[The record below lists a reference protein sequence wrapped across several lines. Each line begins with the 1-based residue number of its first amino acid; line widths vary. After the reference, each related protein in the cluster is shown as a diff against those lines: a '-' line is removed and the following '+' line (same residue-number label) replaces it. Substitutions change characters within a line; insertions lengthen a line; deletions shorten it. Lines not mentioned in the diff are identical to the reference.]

1 MAGLTHTLFGVLLTQ
16 YTAQD
21 GNIGLLQ
28 QININLGLIK
38 NFK

>member
-1 MAGLTHTLFGVLLTQ
+1 MTGLTHTLFGVLLTQ

-21 GNIGLLQ
+21 RKLGLLQ
-28 QININLGLIK
+28 QINTNFASIK